1 MISVI
6 NLEYDFD
13 LQLLILIIKY
23 IGMIA
28 PFHNNL
34 EVDGIDLWNN
44 SYNSITSISWS
55 LSSDIIASICSY
67 CPSSRVVI
75 ILLEPLWILVNHKS
89 LL

>member
-28 PFHNNL
+28 PFLNNL
-34 EVDGIDLWNN
+34 EVDGIDL
-44 SYNSITSISWS
+44 
-55 LSSDIIASICSY
+55 
-67 CPSSRVVI
+67 
-75 ILLEPLWILVNHKS
+75 
-89 LL
+89 

>member
-28 PFHNNL
+28 PFLNNL
-34 EVDGIDLWNN
+34 EVDEIDL
-44 SYNSITSISWS
+44 
-55 LSSDIIASICSY
+55 
-67 CPSSRVVI
+67 
-75 ILLEPLWILVNHKS
+75 
-89 LL
+89 